1 MIIVS
6 LASEWRASIVA
17 LFAMLAVVLVAIP
30 LVAVWRAR
38 ADDPD
43 RAQERRIK
51 HARYSRGMVILW
63 AITGLALYA
72 LRLYGLG
79 PADVGVRA
87 PNAPWEYCAGLIVP
101 AFFAFLSIG
110 RRNIPQDYLRKVGRV
125 IPVDPSDWIWFVP
138 ASLTAGL
145 CEEFLYC
152 GYVLTQASAFA
163 ARFFAGFLLS
173 SVAFGLAHVYQG
185 RLGVL
190 GTMITGAL
198 YATVFLLTGS

>member
-6 LASEWRASIVA
+6 LASEGRPSIVA

-87 PNAPWEYCAGLIVP
+87 PNAP
-101 AFFAFLSIG
+101 FLFRS
-110 RRNIPQDYLRKVGRV
+110 
-125 IPVDPSDWIWFVP
+125 
-138 ASLTAGL
+138 
-145 CEEFLYC
+145 
-152 GYVLTQASAFA
+152 
-163 ARFFAGFLLS
+163 
-173 SVAFGLAHVYQG
+173 
-185 RLGVL
+185 
-190 GTMITGAL
+190 TMVITG
-198 YATVFLLTGS
+198 SRCS